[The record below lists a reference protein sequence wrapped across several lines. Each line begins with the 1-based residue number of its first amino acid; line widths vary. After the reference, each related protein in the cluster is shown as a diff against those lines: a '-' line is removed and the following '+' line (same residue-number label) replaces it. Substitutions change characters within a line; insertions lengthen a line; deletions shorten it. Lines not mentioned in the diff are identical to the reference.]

1 MIIKILIKPNEV
13 AAEKISKLQQVF
25 SDACNEISEVAAA
38 NKCWGRAALHH
49 LSYHTMRER
58 YSTLGSQM
66 LCNAIYAVTRAYK
79 IVREKQPQQFNVK
92 TENLKV
98 AFTPAS
104 PVFFD
109 KNTLSL
115 SKKKLSLFTM
125 DGRLIFNVDIKDD
138 IQRRFMTGKLK
149 EITLKTEDENYALSF
164 NIIEGTE
171 SHENE
176 TTNFIY
182 ESVMDNTQKKL
193 ENDRNHNGK

>member
-1 MIIKILIKPNEV
+1 MIIKILIKPNES

-49 LSYHTMRER
+49 LSYHKMREQ

-66 LCNAIYAVTRAYK
+66 LCNAIYAVTRAYR
-79 IVREKQPQQFNVK
+79 IVREKQPQHFNSQN
-92 TENLKV
+92 ENLKV
-98 AFTPAS
+98 AFTPSS

-115 SKKKLSLFTM
+115 SMKKLSLFTM

-138 IQRRFMTGKLK
+138 IQRRFMSGKLK
-149 EITLKTEDENYALSF
+149 EITLKSDGENYSLSF

-171 SHENE
+171 NHGDE

-182 ESVMDNTQKKL
+182 ESVMQSTQKKL
-193 ENDRNHNGK
+193 ENDTINNGK